1 MEEGTQGDTLTCEWR
16 KKGEARHGGRGA
28 IIERKTMKTSM
39 KDIIIYIKFV
49 YLKIM

>member
-28 IIERKTMKTSM
+28 IV
-39 KDIIIYIKFV
+39 IYNENKYEGYNNLYRIR
-49 YLKIM
+49 LS